1 MITATITSKG
11 QITIPAEVRLALK
24 LGTGDRIA
32 FERSPTGGFIFN
44 PVKKVS
50 VTALK
55 GMFGKPSKA
64 VSIEEM
70 NAVIAKRGASARL
83 GSGPNK

>member
-1 MITATITSKG
+1 MIMATITSKG
-11 QITIPAEVRLALK
+11 QITIPAEVRLALN

-32 FERSPTGGFIFN
+32 FERSPAGGFVFN

-55 GMFGKPSKA
+55 GIGGKPSKA

-70 NAVIAKRGASARL
+70 NAVIARRGSSASLAPGL
-83 GSGPNK
+83 NK